1 MNKKQYFE
9 APQAELIVVRFE
21 KGFLYVSGDRNVTST
36 DGGVSGDDEY
46 NDVYGDL

>member
-21 KGFLYVSGDRNVTST
+21 GNFCATGQYGDEGKAGQ
-36 DGGVSGDDEY
+36 DLEEDEY
-46 NDVYGDL
+46 GGF